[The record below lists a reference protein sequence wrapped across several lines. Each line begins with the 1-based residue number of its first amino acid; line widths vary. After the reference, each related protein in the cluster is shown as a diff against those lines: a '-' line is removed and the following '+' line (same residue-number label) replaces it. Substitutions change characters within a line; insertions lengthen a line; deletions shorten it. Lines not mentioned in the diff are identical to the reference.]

1 MRTTAAALLIAL
13 PLTGLA
19 ACGDDEGDAAGEDG
33 RKVASS
39 TDDFC
44 AAITDFASAA
54 QNDDWAALRQS
65 ADRLEDAGLPEDA
78 PDDAGKGYDVI
89 LEVVRK
95 YDSNDEVEK
104 NISDKQDDQVEALLT
119 YTDDTCAQPS
129 MAPNEGGSSPSD
141 EPSQ

>member
-13 PLTGLA
+13 SLTGLA
-19 ACGDDEGDAAGEDG
+19 ACGDDEGDATGADG
-33 RKVASS
+33 RKVAAS

-54 QNDDWAALRQS
+54 KNDDWSALRQA
-65 ADRLEDAGLPEDA
+65 ADRLEDAGLPKDA
-78 PDDAGKGYDVI
+78 PDDAGDGYDVI
-89 LEVVRK
+89 LEVVRT

-104 NISDKQDDQVEALLT
+104 NITDAQDDHVEALLT

-129 MAPNEGGSSPSD
+129 MAPNEGGSGPSD
-141 EPSQ
+141 EPSS